1 MSFFGKTK
9 PTAPFSER
17 RAAWAIRR
25 GENHVPRRL
34 GHYAALIAKEKQ
46 QQEAPTRNSNQP
58 AESGLRLIILS
69 L

>member
-17 RAAWAIRR
+17 RAAWAFRR
-25 GENHVPRRL
+25 GENYIPRPV
-34 GHYAALIAKEKQ
+34 GYYAALIAKEKQ
-46 QQEAPTRNSNQP
+46 QQEAPDRNPNQP
-58 AESGLRLIILS
+58 AESGLRLIFLS